1 MYVLSY
7 ICEVSEANTPAMLRK
22 EDTERRISQHC
33 RRVRCQRLF
42 VQKEHSQ
49 YFEVRGDAGMETPS
63 VSTNAAGS
71 VWSDAWGRASQLYD
85 MVRADDVIR
94 AGEVDEVNPWLRR
107 TGWIPYLEGFGS
119 RDVLRC
125 IQEPVVD
132 EDVGFR
138 AKIGDGDDSGSNES
152 VAAAIWQAMEEVA
165 RISQDTVSRSGV
177 VLRFEAI
184 RTESHQNV
192 HRPLEPYQNRDDI
205 ARQGRYWQQI
215 IAFFVRTRQTHE
227 WQGPQCRFNRR
238 QDRAFQRM
246 ITEAQRSVVEPD
258 ETTDSD
264 TDSGAE
270 SDTDSDTDRDTDSTS
285 SGDKRIMTEL
295 QSACLSFCI
304 ELLNQR
310 IHNHEYDMALICE

>member
-7 ICEVSEANTPAMLRK
+7 ICEVSETNTPAMLRK

-33 RRVRCQRLF
+33 RRVRCQGLF

-63 VSTNAAGS
+63 DSTNAAGS
-71 VWSDAWGRASQLYD
+71 VWSDAWERASQHYD

-107 TGWIPYLEGFGS
+107 TGWILYLEGFGS

-152 VAAAIWQAMEEVA
+152 VAAAIWQAVEEVA
-165 RISQDTVSRSGV
+165 RISQDTVSRRRSDVTVRAHPHRVASECASPVRAISKSRRHRKAGP
-177 VLRFEAI
+177 VLAAD
-184 RTESHQNV
+184 
-192 HRPLEPYQNRDDI
+192 HRVFR
-205 ARQGRYWQQI
+205 
-215 IAFFVRTRQTHE
+215 THE
-227 WQGPQCRFNRR
+227 A
-238 QDRAFQRM
+238 DA
-246 ITEAQRSVVEPD
+246 
-258 ETTDSD
+258 
-264 TDSGAE
+264 
-270 SDTDSDTDRDTDSTS
+270 
-285 SGDKRIMTEL
+285 
-295 QSACLSFCI
+295 
-304 ELLNQR
+304 
-310 IHNHEYDMALICE
+310 